1 MKILNFGSC
10 NIDYVYGLPH
20 ITRPGETL
28 SAYDMNVFSGG
39 KGLNQSVAAARAGG
53 SVYHAGFTG
62 CDGQFLRDVLFE
74 NSVDISYL
82 QRAEVNNGH
91 AIIQVDGGG
100 ENCIFIHKGTNGM
113 LTEEL
118 IDGVLSDFGAG
129 DILILQNE
137 TNLVHYIVDR
147 AHAVGMTTVFNPSPF
162 TDDLKDLDYSKI
174 SYLIVNETEARSIL
188 GRESIDDL
196 AHEMLALYPDIR
208 LVMTLGGRGCVYA
221 DKTGR
226 VSQNA
231 FKVKAVDTTGAGD
244 TFTGYFVAM
253 TAAGATPDVAVKYAC
268 AAAALSVTKNGA
280 APSIPVMADVE
291 RFLANNNT

>member
-10 NIDYVYGLPH
+10 NIDYVYSLPH

-28 SAYDMNVFSGG
+28 SAFDMNVFSGG

-62 CDGQFLRDVLFE
+62 CDGQFLRDVLYE
-74 NSVDISYL
+74 SGVDISYL
-82 QRAEVNNGH
+82 QCADVSNGH

-100 ENCIFIHKGTNGM
+100 ENCIFIHRGTNGM
-113 LTEEL
+113 LTEEF

-137 TNLVHYIVDR
+137 TNLVHYIIDR
-147 AHAVGMTTVFNPSPF
+147 ACSKGIMTVFNPSPF

-174 SYLIVNETEARSIL
+174 SCLIVNETEARCIL
-188 GRESIDDL
+188 GRESTDGL

-208 LVMTLGGRGCVYA
+208 LVLTLGGRGCVYA
-221 DKTGR
+221 DKAER
-226 VSQNA
+226 VSQSA
-231 FKVKAVDTTGAGD
+231 FKVSAVDTTGAGD

-253 TAAGATPDVAVKYAC
+253 TAAGATPALAVKYAC

-291 RFLANNNT
+291 HFLTSNIT